1 MCSNEVTR
9 AGTDAR
15 RGFDRHVR
23 RRRYGAGIEA
33 LPFFTAMFAAFL
45 IAPAALRALAEGS
58 LARENFRG
66 RMLPCPLGLVIVV
79 AALCAL
85 IPLGIAQAAAGDVLA
100 PQLSWIG
107 VYVLGVALLGLA
119 DDALASPARGLRGH
133 AAAVRRGEF
142 STGALKAI
150 GSVGLATY
158 VMAGPVGGSIH
169 AVRFVLGVTVLVLA
183 TNAFNL
189 LDLRPGRAVKAFV
202 ALGLALTLGSSDLF
216 PLWAVGL
223 FVGPVLVVGFYDIR
237 ELGLLGDTGA
247 NAVGA
252 LAGAWLVLTL
262 SDAGLLVAVIA
273 LGTLTAYGE
282 FRSISELVE
291 RTPGLRHLDSWGR
304 PSDDT
309 V

>member
-1 MCSNEVTR
+1 M
-9 AGTDAR
+9 
-15 RGFDRHVR
+15 
-23 RRRYGAGIEA
+23 EA

-45 IAPAALRALAEGS
+45 IAPAALRALGEGP
-58 LARENFRG
+58 LARENYRG
-66 RMLPCPLGLVIVV
+66 RLLACPLGVVIMA

-85 IPLGIAQAAAGDVLA
+85 IPLAIAQQAAGGVLR
-100 PQLSWIG
+100 PELGWIA
-107 VYVLGVALLGLA
+107 VYVLGAGFVGLA
-119 DDALASPARGLRGH
+119 DDALADRGARGWRGH
-133 AAAVRRGEF
+133 AAAVLRGQF
-142 STGALKAI
+142 STGALKAA
-150 GSVGLATY
+150 GAAGLALY
-158 VMAGPVGGSIH
+158 VMARPGAGT
-169 AVRFVLGVTVLVLA
+169 ARFLLGAAVLVLA

-189 LDLRPGRAVKAFV
+189 LDLRPGRAFKAFV
-202 ALGLALTLGSSDLF
+202 ILGAGLTLGSADLL

-223 FVGPVLVVGFYDIR
+223 FVGPVLVVGIYDVR

-262 SDAGLLVAVIA
+262 SDAGLAVALLVLAAI
-273 LGTLTAYGE
+273 TAYGE

-304 PSDDT
+304 PRDDAS